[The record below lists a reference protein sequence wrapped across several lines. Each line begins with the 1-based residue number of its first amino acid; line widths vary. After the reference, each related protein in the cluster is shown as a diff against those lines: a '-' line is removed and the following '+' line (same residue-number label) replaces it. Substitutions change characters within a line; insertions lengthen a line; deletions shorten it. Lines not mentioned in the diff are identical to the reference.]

1 MKLLFFSTAEIFVN
15 STRFL
20 LELRL
25 KFVQSY
31 RFSSIL
37 SASYYFWLT
46 YLFWFSFMNHANLT
60 TLNGMLTRI
69 HLYRISLKY
78 SSWSASFI
86 SYNIGCQR
94 FLLVRNVFVQHSFI
108 IYSIYPR
115 AWLYLSA
122 GLIDKSI
129 IFAFGNRA

>member
-60 TLNGMLTRI
+60 TQNGTLGHADANT
-69 HLYRISLKY
+69 
-78 SSWSASFI
+78 
-86 SYNIGCQR
+86 
-94 FLLVRNVFVQHSFI
+94 
-108 IYSIYPR
+108 
-115 AWLYLSA
+115 
-122 GLIDKSI
+122 
-129 IFAFGNRA
+129 